1 MIRLSP
7 GRCAATR
14 LPWIALLLLL
24 GAVPSSGQEGS
35 DDGLEDRG
43 EDRREDRSEDMV
55 FVPAPRVSDPTQR
68 MLLDITRAGE
78 RLIAVGA
85 AGLVIVSDDSGDSWR
100 QAEVPVS
107 ATLTAVDFPT
117 PETGWAAGHA
127 GVILNTTD
135 GGDSWALQHDGRDYN
150 AALLE
155 FAARQRARLEA
166 GLEALEADPD
176 TDPGTLEDAE
186 IALED
191 AIFLEEDAELARET
205 GPADPLLDVR
215 FFDAQRG
222 MAAGAYGALLRTRD
236 GGVTWEIAI
245 DALSNP
251 GRYHLYSILPSRR
264 GGVFLAG
271 EAGLLYRAP
280 AVGERFS
287 RYDAVYD
294 GSLFGLLETRRGV
307 LAYGL
312 RGNQFLYDAAN
323 DSWALASTLEDR
335 SLYGGNAFDDGST
348 LLLGAGGLI
357 LRRTAAG
364 EEQELLHPS
373 RETLSAAVRAPD
385 GRVWLVGMPGL
396 VAFAEAREQ

>member
-1 MIRLSP
+1 
-7 GRCAATR
+7 
-14 LPWIALLLLL
+14 
-24 GAVPSSGQEGS
+24 
-35 DDGLEDRG
+35 
-43 EDRREDRSEDMV
+43 
-55 FVPAPRVSDPTQR
+55 
-68 MLLDITRAGE
+68 MLLDITRAGD
-78 RLIAVGA
+78 RLVAVGA
-85 AGLVIVSDDSGDSWR
+85 SGLIIVSDDSGDSWR

-107 ATLTAVDFPT
+107 ATLTAVDFPA

-127 GVILNTTD
+127 GVILHTTD

-155 FAARQRARLEA
+155 FAGRRRARLEA
-166 GLEALEADPD
+166 ELEALEADPD
-176 TDPGTLEDAE
+176 IDTGTLEDAE
-186 IALED
+186 FALED
-191 AIFLEEDAELARET
+191 ALFLEEDAQLALET

-222 MAAGAYGALLRTRD
+222 MAAGAYGALLRTQD
-236 GGVTWEIAI
+236 GGVSWEIAI

-280 AVGERFS
+280 AVGEPFA

-312 RGNQFLYDAAN
+312 RGNQFLYDAEN
-323 DSWALASTLEDR
+323 DSWELASTLEDR
-335 SLYGGNAFDDGST
+335 SLYGGKAFDDGST

-364 EEQELLHPS
+364 DEQELLHPS
-373 RETLSAAVRAPD
+373 RETLASAVRAPD

-396 VAFAEAREQ
+396 VAFSEAREQ